1 MQLLIKLHS
10 FVCTIAS
17 THVRTYMYV
26 CASMHIIFTRCIG
39 FEDCMHINLAI
50 VYYMREALN
59 NNNNNF

>member
-10 FVCTIAS
+10 FVGTIAS
-17 THVRTYMYV
+17 THVRTYV

-50 VYYMREALN
+50 VYYMCKALN